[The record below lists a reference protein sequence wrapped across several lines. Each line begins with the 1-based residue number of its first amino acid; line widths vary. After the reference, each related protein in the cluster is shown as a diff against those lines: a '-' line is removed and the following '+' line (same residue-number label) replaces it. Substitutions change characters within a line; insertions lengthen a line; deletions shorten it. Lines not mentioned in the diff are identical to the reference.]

1 MILNEITQ
9 ARAVLLLTCM
19 LSLRMLGK
27 TDLTT
32 SHAMLY
38 TNQWAVLVYS
48 GSTIS
53 VGGGDL
59 VYLGM
64 VSASSMVRALIQHL
78 ALLYMGWSLI
88 LDKRKLIKEYKA
100 LSYPQLG

>member
-1 MILNEITQ
+1 
-9 ARAVLLLTCM
+9 
-19 LSLRMLGK
+19 MLGK

-53 VGGGDL
+53 VGGDL

-100 LSYPQLG
+100 LSYPQLS